1 LGFSSR
7 SLMRVQCEGICR
19 NGSRCTYRSKN
30 NTRFCGKH
38 SKAPSPQ
45 DNTSNCQPCEE
56 EPQDPAKEEEICPIC
71 CDPFNPNV
79 PTLTCTN
86 GHKVCEH
93 HLIESI
99 VVRDPYA
106 VSAAYNCCIC
116 RTPVMINQIT
126 PACYIS
132 ANLICEIMGR
142 TNLTRTRTPLPP
154 NTWQDIHA
162 KLQEQAK
169 TIIKASVASSL
180 KTKRPPATSS
190 K

>member
-1 LGFSSR
+1 
-7 SLMRVQCEGICR
+7 MRVQCEGTCR

-38 SKAPSPQ
+38 SDAPPLQ
-45 DNTSNCQPCEE
+45 DNTSKCEPCEE
-56 EPQDPAKEEEICPIC
+56 QPQDPIKEEEICPIC
-71 CDPFNPNV
+71 YHPFNPNV

-99 VVRDPYA
+99 VVRDLSA

-116 RTPVMINQIT
+116 RTPVKINQIT

-142 TNLTRTRTPLPP
+142 SCLTRTHTPLPP
-154 NTWQDIHA
+154 KTWETIHA
-162 KLQEQAK
+162 KLKEQAK
-169 TIIKASVASSL
+169 TIIKTSVTNSL